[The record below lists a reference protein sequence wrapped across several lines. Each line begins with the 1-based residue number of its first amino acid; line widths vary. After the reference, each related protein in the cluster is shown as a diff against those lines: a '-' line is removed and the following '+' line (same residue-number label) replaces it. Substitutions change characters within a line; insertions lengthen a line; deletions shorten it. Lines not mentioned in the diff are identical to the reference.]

1 MPDNPR
7 GGIPSRQPA
16 SSLWVK
22 RVDKWGKVG
31 HSGDLWPLGGGTA
44 PSKGGTDSDDERKR
58 AEVFLGEYFHS
69 LDGKGR
75 VVMPSGFR
83 RRLEEGCVITKGQ
96 DGQLV
101 IWAADDFEKKASEV
115 IDRPQDK
122 GGRRFSRTLFA
133 AADLQ
138 TPDKSGRVLVKP
150 ELRNFARLEPGN
162 EIAVLGL
169 FDHIELWDKDRHL
182 ADRASSDEM
191 YLDEED

>member
-1 MPDNPR
+1 MV
-7 GGIPSRQPA
+7 Q
-16 SSLWVK
+16 LWV
-22 RVDKWGKVG
+22 
-31 HSGDLWPLGGGTA
+31 TA
-44 PSKGGTDSDDERKR
+44 PGKGETDSEDERKR

-101 IWAADDFEKKASEV
+101 IWSADDFEHKAAEV
-115 IDRPQDK
+115 IERPQDK
-122 GGRRFSRTLFA
+122 SGRRFSRTLFA

-138 TPDKSGRVLVKP
+138 TPDKSGRVLIKP
-150 ELRNFARLEPGN
+150 ELRNFADLEPGN

-191 YLDEED
+191 YRDEED